1 MIYQE
6 PVLNQPL
13 EAVAPPPSNVVPQIL
28 EQQACPQPL
37 VQPPAVVQPPNL
49 ETATPLIQTFPPQ
62 EPPTNSNVPTTTSAI
77 PTRKTSA
84 PLEST
89 RLDVEKSMEQRISV
103 CSLKEESSRNE
114 TGELVASIT

>member
-1 MIYQE
+1 M
-6 PVLNQPL
+6 
-13 EAVAPPPSNVVPQIL
+13 EAVALPPSNVVPQIL
-28 EQQACPQPL
+28 EQQACPQPVL

-49 ETATPLIQTFPPQ
+49 ETTTPLIQTFPPQ

-89 RLDVEKSMEQRISV
+89 RLDVEKPMEQRISV

-114 TGELVASIT
+114 TGELAANNT